1 MPQAEPLKMV
11 YADYLIVSMGQK
23 SMYGFTESSA

>member
-11 YADYLIVSMGQK
+11 YVYYLIVSMRQK
-23 SMYGFTESSA
+23 SMYGFTESAA

>member
-11 YADYLIVSMGQK
+11 YVYYLTVSMGQK
-23 SMYGFTESSA
+23 STYGFTESAA